1 MSILVTDR
9 ELASKLRAEREKTD
23 AARYDEIWDG
33 VYVIGPPRDIEH
45 QVLLM
50 DLWNVVDSVV
60 SDNPSGWA
68 IPGMAVSDRDEGW
81 PENVRQPDVSV
92 VLEGNPGKDCRT
104 HWCGGPDFLVEI
116 LSDNDLARDKRP
128 FYAKLGVR
136 ELLIVD
142 RDPWG
147 LELYRLEEGDLA
159 LAGRSTL
166 DEPVMLA
173 SAVLPLVFRLVPGP
187 TRPQIEVQ
195 RVDGSQT
202 WTI

>member
-1 MSILVTDR
+1 MSILITDR

-23 AARYDEIWDG
+23 GAQYDEVWDG
-33 VYVIGPPRDIEH
+33 VYVMSPIAGMSH
-45 QVLLM
+45 QWLIIQMVRAFQNVL
-50 DLWNVVDSVV
+50 DLDGGDRLYAGLN
-60 SDNPSGWA
+60 
-68 IPGMAVSDRDEGW
+68 VSDREVGW
-81 PENVRQPDVSV
+81 LQNYRIPDLAVVRKD
-92 VLEGNPGKDCRT
+92 NPAKDCET
-104 HWCGGPDFLVEI
+104 HLCGGPDFVVEI
-116 LSDNDLARDKRP
+116 LSADDLARKKRP

-136 ELLIVD
+136 ELLIID

-147 LELYRLEEGDLA
+147 LELYRLEKGELA

-187 TRPQIEVQ
+187 TRPQIAVQ
-195 RVDGSQT
+195 RVDGTQT